1 MISLVLTIIA
11 FAGAMGI
18 PAFLTAIVES
28 TVRPSSWRTGASR
41 RTNWTDRPPAGGD
54 RDQANVDRA
63 VSNGWMECALD
74 SISRK
79 GRAARRG
86 VALTS
91 REKKSNGKRPP
102 PLETTK
108 EASCKPAM
116 GDQNETLRLLASC
129 SYRKGDQNIEC
140 VL

>member
-11 FAGAMGI
+11 FVGAMGI

-41 RTNWTDRPPAGGD
+41 RTNWTDRHLLAEIVIKRTSIGQSLTD
-54 RDQANVDRA
+54 
-63 VSNGWMECALD
+63 GWSVRWTPFHAKDGPHDE
-74 SISRK
+74 RE
-79 GRAARRG
+79 
-86 VALTS
+86 ALTT

-102 PLETTK
+102 PHETTK
-108 EASCKPAM
+108 EAPCKPAM